1 MLRPWRWL
9 LACSL
14 ALALS
19 ARAHATWSI
28 VVVDVRT
35 GEVAVASATCLP
47 GDLERL
53 VPVVVPGVGAAAAQA
68 NGDTS
73 GQNRQLIQSG
83 FLLGLAPSE
92 ILAALASTDPG
103 HGGRQYGIVDLFH
116 APVTHTGIGVGF
128 AKPSRVGSVGDLRY
142 AIQGNVLTGDEVV
155 IAAEYRLLTTEG
167 DLSERVLAA
176 MLAARLYGG
185 DGRCS
190 CNFAH
195 PTQCGSPPPDFEKSA
210 HSGFL
215 VVARIGDTLGTCEK
229 TLGCATGSYYLDLNM
244 VGKFIDPDPVRVL
257 DGQYRAWR
265 ASMVGRVDQVHSD
278 VRASKTTLV
287 ANGKDELVVTLTLA
301 DLERRRIPHGGH
313 TVRIEPLNTPSPVT
327 IVGALVD
334 HGDGTYSFP
343 IRAGTSSGVDTWR
356 VIVTEQQKDVVLL
369 PDVVVTASAPTASR
383 AR

>member
-1 MLRPWRWL
+1 MLSPTRWL
-9 LACSL
+9 SACLLAA
-14 ALALS
+14 ALA

-68 NGDTS
+68 NGDSS

-83 FLLGLAPSE
+83 LLLGLAPSE
-92 ILAALASTDPG
+92 ILAALAATDPG

-116 APVTHTGIGVGF
+116 APATHTGIGVGF

-142 AIQGNVLTGDEVV
+142 AIQGNVLTGDAVV
-155 IAAEYRLLTTEG
+155 IAAEHRLLTTDG
-167 DLSERVLAA
+167 DLGERVLAA

-190 CNFAH
+190 CNFSH

-210 HSGFL
+210 HSGFI

-265 ASMVGRVDQVHSD
+265 ASMVGRVDQVHTQVS
-278 VRASKTTLV
+278 ASKPTLV
-287 ANGKDELVVTLTLA
+287 ANGEDELVVTLTLA
-301 DLERRRIPHGGH
+301 DLERRRIPVGGH
-313 TVRIEPLNTPSPVT
+313 AIRVEPLGTAQPVT
-327 IVGALVD
+327 TLGALVD

-343 IRAGTSSGVDTWR
+343 IHAGASAGSDTWR
-356 VIVTEQQKDVVLL
+356 AIVTEQQKDVVLR
-369 PDVVVTASAPTASR
+369 PDVVVTVVAPTLR
-383 AR
+383 